1 MIRRHGRT
9 LVLAAT
15 ALLCLGAG
23 FLHADPPVPTMV
35 LSLPDVVGTSGSV
48 VQVPL
53 SAGPADGAFGIDLT
67 VTYNPAV
74 LTAQDVTVTGIAS
87 TAGFV
92 VIKNLNTPGT
102 VVISMY
108 GPQDPL
114 AGSGPI
120 ANIQF
125 LVAGAS
131 GSSTPLAFTYAS
143 ANEGHIPTS
152 TDDGSFTVVAS
163 GATLT
168 LPDTAQGGP
177 GATVQVPISITTASD
192 VLGIDMTI
200 TYDSAVV
207 SAQSV
212 AISGIGTAAGF
223 AIASN
228 LNTPG
233 VMYITAYATGDPLT
247 GAGEFASITFQ
258 VTGSPGDTS
267 ALTFT
272 AAQIDEGS
280 IPATTDDGLFTVTCA
295 GAADGTPCD
304 DGESACTPVDSCQ
317 GGVCVGTP
325 LSCDDGNPCTVDSC
339 TPGTGCSNVPGNAGA
354 TCRAAAGDCD
364 LAETCTGTS
373 AVCPAD
379 AVRPSGDTCRPS
391 AGACDVAESCDGSSV
406 TCPADVFASVATSCT
421 GTSSGG
427 ACDGA
432 DHCSGTDNTCVDVFQ
447 PGTFECRGSAGPCD
461 VAETCTGSSG
471 VCPAD
476 VFASAATSC
485 TGTSSGGAC
494 DAADHCSGTA
504 NTCVDVFQPST
515 FTCRGSAGQCDV
527 AETCTGSS
535 GVCPADVF
543 ASAATS
549 CTGTSSGGACDAA
562 DHCSGTANTCVD
574 VFQPGTFECRGSAG
588 QCDVAETCTGSTGVC
603 PADVFASAAT
613 SCTGT
618 STGGACDAADH
629 CSGSANT
636 CVDVFQ
642 PSTFTCRG
650 SAGQCDVAETCTGS
664 TGVCPADVFASAA
677 TSCTGTST
685 GGACDAADHC
695 SGTAN
700 TCVDV
705 FQPGTFECRGAA
717 GPCDVAETCTGASG
731 TCPAD
736 VFASAATSCTG
747 TSTGGACDAADHCS
761 GTANTCVDVFQ
772 PGTFTCR
779 GAAGPCDVAETC
791 TGSSGVCPADVFAS
805 AATSCTGTST
815 GGACDGADHCSG
827 TANTCVDVFQ
837 PGTFECRGSAGAC
850 DVAETC
856 TGASGSCPADV
867 FASAATSCTGISTGG
882 ACDAADHC
890 SGTANTCVDVFQ
902 PGTFVCRGSASSCD
916 VAESCTGSSGT
927 CPADL
932 FVPNGTSCDDANAT
946 TCTDVC
952 TSGACAGTPV
962 AEPAVIGDSVTLSS
976 AIGGGTDIAWT
987 DAPGPYNV
995 YRGTKGAETP
1005 WQYDQACLVHETPSA
1020 LVNDADTP
1028 PPGTLFYYL
1037 VSRVDACRESILGL
1051 DSGGVPIPN
1060 ANPCTG
1066 PPASTNLL
1074 DETFD
1079 ANPGYDLTWTENS
1092 SGGTALEDAT
1102 TNPPV
1107 GSGGPHCSGFD
1118 AEALQLTA
1126 GAFDQPSTWTDIGAA
1141 QAGEVDFRGYLYV
1154 AAESIAPSGS
1164 TAIMI
1169 FSNAAA
1175 PTPSSVGTARI
1186 ELQETAG
1193 DQLQLNFFV
1202 GFTSIGT
1209 FDVATGACYVV
1220 ELKFDDATNQAS
1232 VRINSADVVIAAAA
1246 DPGAGSEFLGLG
1258 VENTASA
1265 TVWWD
1270 TVSVGN
1276 TGYIGP

>member
-295 GAADGTPCD
+295 GTADGTPCD
-304 DGESACTPVDSCQ
+304 DGENACTPVDTCQ

-447 PGTFECRGSAGPCD
+447 PGTFECRASAGPCD

-485 TGTSSGGAC
+485 TGTSS
-494 DAADHCSGTA
+494 
-504 NTCVDVFQPST
+504 
-515 FTCRGSAGQCDV
+515 
-527 AETCTGSS
+527 
-535 GVCPADVF
+535 
-543 ASAATS
+543 
-549 CTGTSSGGACDAA
+549 
-562 DHCSGTANTCVD
+562 
-574 VFQPGTFECRGSAG
+574 
-588 QCDVAETCTGSTGVC
+588 
-603 PADVFASAAT
+603 
-613 SCTGT
+613 
-618 STGGACDAADH
+618 
-629 CSGSANT
+629 
-636 CVDVFQ
+636 
-642 PSTFTCRG
+642 
-650 SAGQCDVAETCTGS
+650 
-664 TGVCPADVFASAA
+664 
-677 TSCTGTST
+677 
-685 GGACDAADHC
+685 
-695 SGTAN
+695 
-700 TCVDV
+700 
-705 FQPGTFECRGAA
+705 
-717 GPCDVAETCTGASG
+717 
-731 TCPAD
+731 
-736 VFASAATSCTG
+736 
-747 TSTGGACDAADHCS
+747 GGACDAADHCS

-815 GGACDGADHCSG
+815 GGACDAADHCSG